1 MVGTIMNNK
10 LEAKVLSTVWQI
22 ALRTKGH
29 ILQHMPLLSHVCA
42 SHTSYCMTTPHCRT
56 HAHMPITH
64 HTVWQLHTA
73 EHTHTC
79 QSLIILYDNSTLQNT
94 RTHANHTSYCMT
106 TPHCRTHAHMPIT
119 YHTVWQ
125 LHTAEHTH
133 TCMHIHTYIQNMPKI
148 QIYYNTVHY
157 NSFIWCWNLDDS
169 CSRSETPGKFWNV
182 VLEKDGEDQLDRSC
196 KKWGSITYSQGAEEY
211 PTWNK

>member
-1 MVGTIMNNK
+1 MNNK

-79 QSLIILYDNSTLQNT
+79 QSHIILYDNSTLQNT
-94 RTHANHTSYCMT
+94 RTHAC
-106 TPHCRTHAHMPIT
+106 T
-119 YHTVWQ
+119 Y
-125 LHTAEHTH
+125 
-133 TCMHIHTYIQNMPKI
+133 IHTYKI
-148 QIYYNTVHY
+148 CQKYR
-157 NSFIWCWNLDDS
+157 FI
-169 CSRSETPGKFWNV
+169 TT
-182 VLEKDGEDQLDRSC
+182 QYT
-196 KKWGSITYSQGAEEY
+196 ITALYGAE
-211 PTWNK
+211 TWMIRAVDQKHLENFEMWC